1 MKETE
6 REQWE
11 STEREREQ
19 GESSTEREREQWE
32 STERERE
39 REHGTGNKGM
49 GEGNRPRGRENGRGE
64 WN

>member
-19 GESSTEREREQWE
+19 GE

>member
-39 REHGTGNKGM
+39 REHGTRNKGM
-49 GEGNRPRGRENGRGE
+49 REGNRPRGRENGRGE